1 MSVWCGFLHAPHGEA
16 CPLRERL
23 RVPDPIWDALSCV
36 WACGALCGRFNPI
49 EKFNGWLKRAV
60 AEDIEFGR
68 ASFDDVTD
76 AIEGAI
82 ERHAEGMTARCRGW
96 IDFLFGDLGAASV

>member
-1 MSVWCGFLHAPHGEA
+1 MVWLPARSP
-16 CPLRERL
+16 
-23 RVPDPIWDALSCV
+23 W
-36 WACGALCGRFNPI
+36 FNPI